1 MAAASLQAV
10 LTNVQVLPGA
20 TSVARFGDVVVW
32 FEMGSQGGGVMLTQL
47 LQAAQAVS
55 TGSVPSRQMGARLAA
70 VLNTGDATAVPALV
84 AATPEDDGLRV
95 VVHGWGAVV
104 ADGVHVPSGWVDE
117 VISDRRTFFVGRNTV
132 TPVAPVDGSVLDLE
146 DGVVLGDGVSFG
158 LEPRALASSPT
169 ADALAEQPTPTPV
182 PASAPSPTPTPIPTR
197 VPDPTPAPAPMA
209 SIWAARQP
217 APAQVPPAKEEASIP
232 DPSPADVPAA
242 PAGTTSAFGPS
253 PTAWPPPGA
262 PSEAPPE
269 PAEKARPPEHP
280 TPYYGQMP
288 PAVDD
293 PVPPTPPAT
302 ADPVPETPPP
312 AGDLLPPASDS
323 TPVAALPTGRLVLD
337 DGSNAPLERSCILGS
352 APHGSPA
359 VQAGTAIPLTVVGV
373 GVAGVHAEIRVEEG
387 RVGVR
392 DLGSATTYVLEPG
405 SPSWTPLI
413 AGQVITLAPG
423 MRIAIGQRTIGY
435 EVT

>member
-1 MAAASLQAV
+1 MTTASLQPV

-32 FEMGSQGGGVMLTQL
+32 FEMGPQGGGVMLTQL

-55 TGSVPSRQMGARLAA
+55 TGSLPSRQMGARLAA

-132 TPVAPVDGSVLDLE
+132 TPVAPVEGSVLDLE

-158 LEPRALASSPT
+158 LGPRTLSSSPT
-169 ADALAEQPTPTPV
+169 ADAPAAQPTPTPV
-182 PASAPSPTPTPIPTR
+182 LAPTSAPSPTPTPIPT
-197 VPDPTPAPAPMA
+197 PTPLPAPAPSPAPMA

-217 APAQVPPAKEEASIP
+217 APAPVPLAEEKPSIP
-232 DPSPADVPAA
+232 EPSPADPPAA
-242 PAGTTSAFGPS
+242 SIGATAAAGPL

-262 PSEAPPE
+262 TSEAPPQ
-269 PAEKARPPEHP
+269 PAEQARSLEQP
-280 TPYYGQMP
+280 TPNHGQTP
-288 PAVDD
+288 LAAD
-293 PVPPTPPAT
+293 VPPTPPAAAPT
-302 ADPVPETPPP
+302 A
-312 AGDLLPPASDS
+312 
-323 TPVAALPTGRLVLD
+323 GRLVLD
-337 DGSNAPLERSCILGS
+337 DGSTAPLEGSCVLGS
-352 APHGSPA
+352 APHGAPA
-359 VQAGTAIPLTVVGV
+359 VQAGTAIPLTVAGV
-373 GVAGVHAEIRVEEG
+373 GVATVHAEIRVEEG

-392 DLGSATTYVLEPG
+392 DLGSATTYVLAPG

-413 AGQVITLAPG
+413 AGQITTLTPG
-423 MRIAIGQRTIGY
+423 MRIALGQRTIGY